1 MNNANTE
8 ALRSSA
14 PYGFCPICGANGI
27 TRERRPDGNDRCSA
41 GHTYPSRD
49 SVGEV
54 KQAPPAKCPT
64 CGRPNTAVGGPE
76 PSAGRGTQDGLVG
89 GIIKGERNDNG

>member
-1 MNNANTE
+1 MTERNATR
-8 ALRSSA
+8 AAGSSAPACSA

-27 TRERRPDGNDRCSA
+27 IRERRPDGNDRCSA
-41 GHTYPSRD
+41 GHTYPSRN

-64 CGRPNTAVGGPE
+64 CGRPNKSST
-76 PSAGRGTQDGLVG
+76 GL
-89 GIIKGERNDNG
+89 EARNDD